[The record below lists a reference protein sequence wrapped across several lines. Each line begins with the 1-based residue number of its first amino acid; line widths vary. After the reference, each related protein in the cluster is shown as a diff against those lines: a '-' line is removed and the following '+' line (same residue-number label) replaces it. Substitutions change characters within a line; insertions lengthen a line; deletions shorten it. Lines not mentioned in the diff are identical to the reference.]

1 MSIDNVNIF
10 KSLEQ
15 SKIKNNKKNNYDDD
29 DYVNMGN
36 TDFSTIKPKNENESI
51 TNEKNKETNI
61 NDNNDHIIK
70 NSNRDFFNDDFFGL
84 SIDLK
89 KKENNQIV
97 KIENKELNE
106 DLKNNIDNV
115 KISYYSRPSSSEEED
130 NININEEQ
138 NKNNYEEE
146 YNNYNEDENNNYNIE
161 ENNENEEKID
171 ENYNP
176 LEDNEEDNFKI
187 DISIGNK
194 NKKNY
199 LQSDKSINASE
210 INFNFSNSNN
220 IIKNSKNIKKSNI
233 SNNKNSINSNSLL
246 EYSQSYN
253 FNQPKKAKLTPLTNN
268 NLKVSKNPLPNQ
280 SITSSIRTT
289 INGNINDNSVYKFLK
304 EIKMEKYYNNLT
316 SNGFDDIQLII
327 EQCKNEKKGITDDNL
342 KKAGIELPGDRAK
355 IFIRIQDKAK
365 NFNFKIPDSIYHIC
379 NNLNNIEKDDY
390 IKKLNNW
397 LTQLKLQEYLIKFI
411 SSGYHSVELIYAQ
424 MISKFPLNE
433 DILEEI
439 GIKLLGHKKKLMIKL
454 EDEIKNIPSLFNK
467 YNKSKNVNFE
477 KGNEKNCD
485 CKLF

>member
-10 KSLEQ
+10 NSLEQ
-15 SKIKNNKKNNYDDD
+15 SNIKNNKKKNYDDD

-36 TDFSTIKPKNENESI
+36 TDLSTIKPKKDNENMN
-51 TNEKNKETNI
+51 NEKNKETTTENK
-61 NDNNDHIIK
+61 NDHIIK
-70 NSNRDFFNDDFFGL
+70 NINKDFLNDDFFDL

-89 KKENNQIV
+89 KKENNQVV
-97 KIENKELNE
+97 KIDNKEINE
-106 DLKNNIDNV
+106 EDINNNISNV

-130 NININEEQ
+130 NININE
-138 NKNNYEEE
+138 
-146 YNNYNEDENNNYNIE
+146 DENNNINKE
-161 ENNENEEKID
+161 ENNDNEEIID
-171 ENYNP
+171 ENHNP
-176 LEDNEEDNFKI
+176 LDDNYEDNFKI
-187 DISIGNK
+187 DNSID
-194 NKKNY
+194 NKKKRNY
-199 LQSDKSINASE
+199 IQSDKSINASE
-210 INFNFSNSNN
+210 INFNFSNSNIN
-220 IIKNSKNIKKSNI
+220 KNQSKNIKQSNI
-233 SNNKNSINSNSLL
+233 SNSKNYSNSDSLL

-253 FNQPKKAKLTPLTNN
+253 FNQPKKANINSSIPILS
-268 NLKVSKNPLPNQ
+268 VSKSPLPNQ
-280 SITSSIRTT
+280 SLTSSIRTT
-289 INGNINDNSVYKFLK
+289 TNFNLNENSVYQFLK
-304 EIKMEKYYNNLT
+304 EINMEKYYNNLN

-327 EQCKNEKKGITDDNL
+327 EQCKNDKKGITDDNL
-342 KKAGIELPGDRAK
+342 KKAGIKLPGDRAK